1 MKNEFILV
9 LEAEPKGDR
18 QNEFILVLATNTN
31 LKANT
36 EMKLDRLDVAE
47 DLLEQ
52 REFIKKCIGP
62 NQVTVAETQGYKNS
76 STVGMYCFTKMYF
89 NTFSV
94 FQLSRTEA
102 IQFFFN

>member
-1 MKNEFILV
+1 MAMKGSIQVIEISIRGRLVEINIKKSIDFTLTWKNEFILV

-52 REFIKKCIGP
+52 KE
-62 NQVTVAETQGYKNS
+62 NS
-76 STVGMYCFTKMYF
+76 
-89 NTFSV
+89 
-94 FQLSRTEA
+94 
-102 IQFFFN
+102 

>member
-1 MKNEFILV
+1 MKGSIQVIEISIRGRLVEISIKKSIDFTLTWKNEFILV

-52 REFIKKCIGP
+52 KE
-62 NQVTVAETQGYKNS
+62 NS
-76 STVGMYCFTKMYF
+76 
-89 NTFSV
+89 
-94 FQLSRTEA
+94 
-102 IQFFFN
+102 

>member
-9 LEAEPKGDR
+9 PEAEPKGDR

-52 REFIKKCIGP
+52 KE
-62 NQVTVAETQGYKNS
+62 NS
-76 STVGMYCFTKMYF
+76 
-89 NTFSV
+89 
-94 FQLSRTEA
+94 
-102 IQFFFN
+102 